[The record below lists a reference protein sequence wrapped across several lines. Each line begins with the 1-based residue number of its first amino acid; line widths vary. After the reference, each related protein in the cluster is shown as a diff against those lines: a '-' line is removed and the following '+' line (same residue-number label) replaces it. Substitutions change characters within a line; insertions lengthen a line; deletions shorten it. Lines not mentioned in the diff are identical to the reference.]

1 MAGAVTEAEQRGEG
15 VGVGVPL
22 SLCRF
27 GPRASVTDTVLEISA
42 TEVPRFG

>member
-1 MAGAVTEAEQRGEG
+1 MAAGAVTEAEERGG
-15 VGVGVPL
+15 VRVPL

-27 GPRASVTDTVLEISA
+27 GPRASVTDTVLEIST